1 MQQEVQDLL
10 ARAKEI
16 QKALKSAFTGTTEGG
31 EKWVVEDD
39 SVKLADCLILSQRD
53 LESMLNALDLPS
65 IGEEGDDMGDF
76 LQRARRRAETGPIY
90 IRLRAGRD
98 KSKAR
103 VRMSDIAISR
113 ARAAAKEALQWKDKV
128 ILMEVM
134 YRSGKDCLESL
145 TIKDSRNRKPQGRQT
160 KSRKD
165 D

>member
-1 MQQEVQDLL
+1 MQQEVEDLS
-10 ARAKEI
+10 ARISDI
-16 QKALKSAFTGTTEGG
+16 QKMLESAFEGTTEGG
-31 EKWVVEDD
+31 EKWVVDEN
-39 SVKLADCLILSQRD
+39 SIKLADCLILSQSD
-53 LESMLNALDLPS
+53 LESMLNALDLPAVN
-65 IGEEGDDMGDF
+65 EKADEMGDF

-103 VRMSDIAISR
+103 VRMSDITINR
-113 ARAAAKEALQWKDKV
+113 ARTAATEASQWKDKV

-134 YRSGKDCLESL
+134 YRSGKDSLESL

-165 D
+165 G